1 MYKVSRRTFVYIWF
15 ISTVSALPAFS
26 SSPTDFSQYKYIN
39 EHGYRFEHYRA
50 PTPTSVNNAETIDTT
65 TLQKLLS
72 TQPDTIL
79 IDVGHSEIWL
89 GVDEDFPTKFI
100 PGKQRQNI
108 PGSVWLPNVGR
119 AELSEEM
126 QNYLYKNLQILTNN
140 NKNRGIVV
148 YCIVDCWMSW
158 NAVQRIASYG
168 YNDLYWYPDG
178 SDGWQAAGLP
188 LQRSEPVQL
197 KEEE

>member
-1 MYKVSRRTFVYIWF
+1 M
-15 ISTVSALPAFS
+15 
-26 SSPTDFSQYKYIN
+26 
-39 EHGYRFEHYRA
+39 
-50 PTPTSVNNAETIDTT
+50 
-65 TLQKLLS
+65 
-72 TQPDTIL
+72 
-79 IDVGHSEIWL
+79 GHSEIWL